1 MKDDPVSALE
11 TKAFLECENNSHKEK
26 SQQSSLLT
34 TVPLKERNYNEES
47 GEQIE
52 YVTMKCKKLRN
63 EVIIILI
70 NKSNWRRIQK
80 DNLDKVL
87 YFPEEIEKLKEFQD
101 DAKTL
106 RMIHRVKKEFR
117 GWIIPAD
124 SNVLKKE
131 ILQRLDP
138 KKAEKTETQQT
149 MRLEGVKN
157 E

>member
-1 MKDDPVSALE
+1 MSKNYIETLE
-11 TKAFLECENNSHKEK
+11 IRAFSDCENSSHKEK

-34 TVPLKERNYNEES
+34 TCSLKERNYNGES

-63 EVIIILI
+63 EVVIILI

-80 DNLDKVL
+80 DNPDKVL

-106 RMIHRVKKEFR
+106 RMIHQVKKEFR

-131 ILQRLDP
+131 ILQRFDP
-138 KKAEKTETQQT
+138 KKVEKTETQQT
-149 MRLEGVKN
+149 MLLK
-157 E
+157 